1 MHQRELATRGT
12 TLSKDQLE
20 DEEKSDLFRRLLLE
34 EIDIILKENRE
45 ELVKRVH
52 KKLRAMAEVPE

>member
-1 MHQRELATRGT
+1 M
-12 TLSKDQLE
+12 SKEPLKE
-20 DEEKSDLFRRLLLE
+20 KEEKSDLFRRLLLE
-34 EIDIILKENRE
+34 EIDIILNEHRE